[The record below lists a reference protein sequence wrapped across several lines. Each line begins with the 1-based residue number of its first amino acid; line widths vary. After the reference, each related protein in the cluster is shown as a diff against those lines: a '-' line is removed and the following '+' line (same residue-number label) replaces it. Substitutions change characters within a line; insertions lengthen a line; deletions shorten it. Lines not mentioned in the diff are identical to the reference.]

1 MGVTPQRME
10 GSKMKNKD
18 FAWKCWH
25 FFVIFWPLLCFVF
38 MGIIIGQSDRTVDE
52 RIADAGFTVI
62 SLIFFAMGMSI
73 RRRLLKEQRT
83 AVALTTAVVVSG
95 GRQKRTG
102 RNPEYYPEFE
112 FQANGVNYRVRSHG
126 GSGSRLVKEGDQV
139 DLYYTPEN
147 PKLFYVPA
155 LQKYARRCSRLYCG
169 IGILFP
175 LFGLFAPQ
183 IRALFSFLP

>member
-1 MGVTPQRME
+1 
-10 GSKMKNKD
+10 MKNKD

-52 RIADAGFTVI
+52 RIADVGFTVI

-126 GSGSRLVKEGDQV
+126 GSGSRLVKGGSGRFILHAGKSEAILRACAAKVCQ
-139 DLYYTPEN
+139 
-147 PKLFYVPA
+147 A
-155 LQKYARRCSRLYCG
+155 
-169 IGILFP
+169 LFP
-175 LFGLFAPQ
+175 SLLWYRYPVSPVWPVCSADKSSVFFFA
-183 IRALFSFLP
+183 IMGCL